1 MTRLEALRKLLA
13 LGELCR
19 PEIEQVMG
27 GDRIAVVNAL
37 SELHMSGDVL
47 YVRDGRQ
54 QTYFRLTD
62 SAMRSAFQQQ
72 VTA

>member
-1 MTRLEALRKLLA
+1 MSRTHTLRKLLA

-27 GDRIAVVNAL
+27 GCRVEVANAMT
-37 SELHMSGDVL
+37 ELHMSGDALRVK
-47 YVRDGRQ
+47 DGRQ

-62 SAMRSAFQQQ
+62 AARAAAFQG
-72 VTA
+72 AA